1 MDFPVVGVVGLCF
14 VLKGFE
20 GGWDRVATVAEV
32 ALHAGGQTFPVQ
44 LSERAIRPVREEES
58 VGVEVRGVTGDTPI
72 VRHPKLVEGFLGD
85 VLTITLAKLPLK
97 FILEGCVVLHVIWE
111 RVGIE
116 IMRGKPGESWAGK
129 MRAGEEN
136 LLFLGVEF
144 SGIGAEMHLQD
155 SLPSVESAPGFA
167 SELFRVPEFE
177 RFGFARREW
186 TSGVTPRPIWAAA
199 EIPSTIASLNPARK
213 SWSRDVTGGVIG
225 RGVTGSRAPNI
236 GKFGSRGSKR
246 GT

>member
-1 MDFPVVGVVGLCF
+1 MDFPVVGVVGLGF

-44 LSERAIRPVREEES
+44 LLERAIRPVREEES

-97 FILEGCVVLHVIWE
+97 FILEGCVVLHVIRE

-129 MRAGEEN
+129 MRAGKEN

-177 RFGFARREW
+177 RFGFARRVDFW
-186 TSGVTPRPIWAAA
+186 GNTAA
-199 EIPSTIASLNPARK
+199 NM
-213 SWSRDVTGGVIG
+213 
-225 RGVTGSRAPNI
+225 
-236 GKFGSRGSKR
+236 GSRGDSFHDRIPKPSEEVVVKGCDGGSNR
-246 GT
+246 TRSDRFSCPKHWEVWKQRF